1 MRNTHLCNNCGNH
14 GHLFQDCQL
23 PITSIGIVL
32 IRYNSNKELEYL
44 MIRRKDS
51 FGYVDFVRGKFY
63 TSCLFSLQTIVD
75 ELTLDEKN
83 RIMKDEFTQEIAN
96 VAKNKKIEESVI
108 TKWDTLRKG
117 IEVENKQVSIQY
129 LVENS
134 STKWKESEW
143 GFPKGRRNFMEKD
156 IECSLR
162 EFEEETGIS
171 RNKIHLFDNI
181 LPYEEVF
188 TGSNL
193 KSYKHKYYLAII
205 DNDDMDMNTFQ
216 KSEVSKMEWKTY
228 DQCIKVIRPYN
239 LEKKHVLEKI
249 HKSLQDYKIIY

>member
-32 IRYNSNKELEYL
+32 IRYNNDKELEYL

-83 RIMKDEFTQEIAN
+83 RILDNNFTKEIAL

-108 TKWDTLRKG
+108 TKWETLKKG
-117 IEVENKQVSIQY
+117 IEVENKEVSIQY

-156 IECSLR
+156 IECGLR

-171 RNKIHLFDNI
+171 RDKIHLFENI

-205 DNDDMDMNTFQ
+205 DDNNMDMNNFQ
-216 KSEVSKMEWKTY
+216 QSEVSKMEWKTY
-228 DQCIKVIRPYN
+228 DECIKVIRNYK

>member
-1 MRNTHLCNNCGNH
+1 MNDN
-14 GHLFQDCQL
+14 
-23 PITSIGIVL
+23 
-32 IRYNSNKELEYL
+32 
-44 MIRRKDS
+44 
-51 FGYVDFVRGKFY
+51 
-63 TSCLFSLQTIVD
+63 
-75 ELTLDEKN
+75 
-83 RIMKDEFTQEIAN
+83 FTKEIAQ

-108 TKWDTLRKG
+108 SKWETLRKG

-134 STKWKESEW
+134 STKWEESEW

-156 IECSLR
+156 MECGLR

-193 KSYKHKYYLAII
+193 KSYKHKYYLAIMDSDYTNM
-205 DNDDMDMNTFQ
+205 DNFQ

-228 DQCIKVIRPYN
+228 EQCIKVIRPYN

>member
-63 TSCLFSLQTIVD
+63 TSSLFSLQTIVD

-108 TKWDTLRKG
+108 TKWETLRKG
-117 IEVENKQVSIQY
+117 IEVESKQVSIKY

-156 IECSLR
+156 IECGLR

>member
-63 TSCLFSLQTIVD
+63 TSSLFSLQTIVD

-108 TKWDTLRKG
+108 SKWETLRKG

-156 IECSLR
+156 IECGLR

-205 DNDDMDMNTFQ
+205 DNNDMDMNTFQ

>member
-1 MRNTHLCNNCGNH
+1 MRINNTCNNCGNH
-14 GHLFQDCQL
+14 GHIFQDCQL

-32 IRYNSNKELEYL
+32 IRFNKNKELEYL

-83 RIMKDEFTQEIAN
+83 RIMRDNFTTEIAQ

-108 TKWDTLRKG
+108 TKWETLRKG

-134 STKWKESEW
+134 STKWEESEW

-156 IECSLR
+156 MECGLR

-193 KSYKHKYYLAII
+193 KSYKHKYYLAIMDSDYTNM
-205 DNDDMDMNTFQ
+205 DNFQ

-228 DQCIKVIRPYN
+228 EQCIKVVRPYN
-239 LEKKHVLEKI
+239 LETKHVLEKI

>member
-32 IRYNSNKELEYL
+32 IRYNNDKELEYL

-83 RIMKDEFTQEIAN
+83 RILDNNFTKEIAL

-108 TKWDTLRKG
+108 TKWETLKKG
-117 IEVENKQVSIQY
+117 IEVENKEVSIQY

-156 IECSLR
+156 IECGLR

-171 RNKIHLFDNI
+171 RDKIHLFENI

-205 DNDDMDMNTFQ
+205 DDNNMDMNNFQ
-216 KSEVSKMEWKTY
+216 QSEVSKMEWKTY
-228 DQCIKVIRPYN
+228 DECIKVIRPYN

>member
-1 MRNTHLCNNCGNH
+1 MRITNLCNNCGNH

-32 IRYNSNKELEYL
+32 IRYNSNNELEYL

-83 RIMKDEFTQEIAN
+83 RIMRDDFTQEIAY

-108 TKWDTLRKG
+108 SKWETLRKG
-117 IEVENKQVSIQY
+117 IEVENKEVSIQY

-156 IECSLR
+156 IECGLR

>member
-1 MRNTHLCNNCGNH
+1 MRITNLCNNCGNH

-32 IRYNSNKELEYL
+32 IRYNSNNELEYL

-83 RIMKDEFTQEIAN
+83 RIMRDDFTQEIAY

-108 TKWDTLRKG
+108 SKWETLRKG
-117 IEVENKQVSIQY
+117 IEVENKEVSIQY

>member
-1 MRNTHLCNNCGNH
+1 MRINNTCNNCGNH
-14 GHLFQDCQL
+14 GHIFQDCQL

-32 IRYNSNKELEYL
+32 IRFNKNKDLEYL

-83 RIMKDEFTQEIAN
+83 RIMKDEFTQEIAQ

-108 TKWDTLRKG
+108 LKWEALRKG

-134 STKWKESEW
+134 STKWEESEW

-156 IECSLR
+156 MECGLR

-193 KSYKHKYYLAII
+193 KSYKHKYYLAIMDSDYMNM
-205 DNDDMDMNTFQ
+205 DNFQ

-228 DQCIKVIRPYN
+228 EQCIKVIRPYN